1 MEEEKMY
8 NEPIFLQPVFQER
21 IWGGQKLA
29 TEFNYTIPF
38 EQTGEAWVI
47 SAHPNGPSVITN
59 GPLEGKT
66 LADAWNEYGELF
78 NKQADNNE
86 EYPLLVKILD
96 ANADLSVQVHPDDQ
110 FAREV
115 EGQTYG
121 KTECWYVLS
130 SEPGAEIVLG
140 HQAQSREELEHMMDS
155 GEWDDLLQRVKA
167 KAGDFIYVP
176 SGTIHAI
183 GKGIVILETQQSSDI
198 TYRVYDY
205 DRTDANGLK
214 RELHIERAKQV
225 TTVPHQPVDT
235 GQSEDVVG
243 DLTVKKLV
251 EEKYFTV
258 YHWELDGHVSRKLE
272 CDFLQ
277 VSVLDG
283 SGHIKVLDKRFPI
296 KKGDNF
302 IVPNTVKEYELSGN
316 AEFIVSHS

>member
-1 MEEEKMY
+1 MY

-21 IWGGQKLA
+21 IWGGQKLN
-29 TEFNYTIPF
+29 TDYNYTIPF
-38 EQTGEAWVI
+38 KKTGEAWVI

-66 LADAWNEYGELF
+66 LADAWNDHGELF
-78 NKQADNNE
+78 KKQAGNNE
-86 EYPLLVKILD
+86 EYPLLIKILD
-96 ANADLSVQVHPDDQ
+96 ANADLSVQVHPNDQ

-115 EGQTYG
+115 EGQPYG

-130 SEPGAEIVLG
+130 AEADAEIVLG
-140 HQAQSREELEHMMDS
+140 HHARTREELERMMEN

-205 DRTDANGLK
+205 DRTDANGEK
-214 RELHIERAKQV
+214 RELHIERARQV
-225 TTVPHQPVDT
+225 TTVPHQPANSAERV
-235 GQSEDVVG
+235 DVVG
-243 DLTVKKLV
+243 DLTTKRLV

-258 YHWELDGHVSRKLE
+258 HHWDLNGTVIRKLD

-277 VSVLDG
+277 VSVVEG
-283 SGHIKVLDKRFPI
+283 SAEIKVEGKVFSI
-296 KKGDNF
+296 EKGSHF
-302 IVPNTVKEYELSGN
+302 ILPYEIREYELSGD
-316 AEFIVSHS
+316 AEFVVSHI